1 MCHLSFCAY
10 FLLEAEAEAEA
21 EEAEEVEEE
30 GGRKGG
36 SFLEENMFSEENMFA

>member
-10 FLLEAEAEAEA
+10 FLLEAEEA
-21 EEAEEVEEE
+21 EEVEEVEEE